1 MQIINRKKTEEFN
14 LENTKAEIDRLLK
27 VYRMKKDDL
36 EWADDDWEV
45 GEIQE
50 ELDGYAQKIKVLKA
64 KVREYEKSVKV

>member
-1 MQIINRKKTEEFN
+1 MQTINKQKQEEFN
-14 LENTKAEIDRLLK
+14 LKDTKAEINRLLK
-27 VYRMKKDDL
+27 VYRIKKDDL

-50 ELDGYAQKIKVLKA
+50 ELDGYAQKIKVLKV

>member
-1 MQIINRKKTEEFN
+1 MQTINREKTEEFN
-14 LENTKAEIDRLLK
+14 LENIKAEIARLLK